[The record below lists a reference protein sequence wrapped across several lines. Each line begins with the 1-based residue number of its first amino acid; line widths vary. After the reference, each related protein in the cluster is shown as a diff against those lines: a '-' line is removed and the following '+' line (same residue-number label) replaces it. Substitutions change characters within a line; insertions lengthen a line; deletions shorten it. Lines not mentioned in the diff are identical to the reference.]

1 VIRLVAV
8 VVHGVPKES
17 EMLHLPRTITTPLTL
32 TVATGTGEAEL
43 SGELRYDPSDPFA
56 VSLAIGVECGEP
68 VVWTFARD
76 LLSAGVSA
84 PAGEGDIT
92 IEPDVTS
99 YGEDRALR
107 VTLAT
112 DCLATMLISTDRVV
126 EFLVESFALVPTGAE
141 LDRVDWDAEISALLG

>member
-1 VIRLVAV
+1 
-8 VVHGVPKES
+8 
-17 EMLHLPRTITTPLTL
+17 MLHLPRTITRPLAL
-32 TVATGTGEAEL
+32 TVSTGTGEAEL
-43 SGELRYDPSDPFA
+43 EAELRYDPADPFA

-92 IEPDVTS
+92 IEPDLSHGFTAA
-99 YGEDRALR
+99 ERALR

-112 DCLATMLISTDRVV
+112 DCLATMLVSTDRVV
-126 EFLVESFALVPTGAE
+126 EFLVETFALVPTGTE
-141 LDRVDWDAEISALLG
+141 LDRVDLDAEIAALLG

>member
-1 VIRLVAV
+1 
-8 VVHGVPKES
+8 
-17 EMLHLPRTITTPLTL
+17 MLHLPRTITTPLTL
-32 TVATGTGEAEL
+32 TVTTGTGEAEL

-92 IEPDVTS
+92 IEPDVSHGFTA
-99 YGEDRALR
+99 EDRALR

-112 DCLATMLISTDRVV
+112 DCLATMLVNTDRVV
-126 EFLVESFALVPTGAE
+126 EFLVETFALVPTGSE

>member
-1 VIRLVAV
+1 
-8 VVHGVPKES
+8 
-17 EMLHLPRTITTPLTL
+17 MLHLPRTITTPLTL
-32 TVATGTGEAEL
+32 TVATGTGEADL

-92 IEPDVTS
+92 IEPDALH
-99 YGEDRALR
+99 GFGAERALR
-107 VTLAT
+107 ITLAT
-112 DCLATMLISTDRVV
+112 DCLATMLASTDQVV
-126 EFLVESFALVPTGAE
+126 EFLVESFALVPTGSE
-141 LDRVDWDAEISALLG
+141 LDRVDWDAEIAALLG